1 MNRVEESRRMIAVLD
16 AQAAVMRLMI
26 EMMEGHGG

>member
-1 MNRVEESRRMIAVLD
+1 MSTVEESRRMIAVLN

-26 EMMEGHGG
+26 EVMEAGQ

>member
-1 MNRVEESRRMIAVLD
+1 MTAIEKSRRMIAVLD

-26 EMMEGHGG
+26 EVMEGLGG

>member
-1 MNRVEESRRMIAVLD
+1 MSRVEESRRMIAVLD

-26 EMMEGHGG
+26 EVMEAGE